1 MLSQEKAKS
10 EQAVVTNGELEGEK
24 DVLRRKLAERDNECQ
39 DLEQRLRGSQTAV
52 KKMQQ
57 QKEDVQMELDQV
69 SAQVSGIG
77 RLEGKY
83 RRFEC
88 EKRVF
93 FSIYTNFGG
102 FFFIVF

>member
-1 MLSQEKAKS
+1 M
-10 EQAVVTNGELEGEK
+10 
-24 DVLRRKLAERDNECQ
+24 RRKLAERDNECQ

-102 FFFIVF
+102 FFFYRFLNF